1 MSNSLSD
8 WILCGPCELWKYT
21 SVMWAL
27 KIYKG
32 HASFVICKDMQ
43 KEEGVGGVNVKFG
56 LGKSFRSCV
65 QQLCALAPE
74 YESSCSAFQCPKL
87 VVACLSRGK
96 HEPICDF
103 ATSSFT
109 YHVASN
115 QHKNQAWTLKVGW
128 LGSNGHGGLKTD
140 QTCLIKTS
148 LPGSDQGVVYFGC
161 WLVVVRILCLDYLVD
176 ERSLI
181 TYQWNQIKQRRR
193 RVLDHRASCVRGGCY
208 LVQVP
213 VCVGGG

>member
-1 MSNSLSD
+1 M
-8 WILCGPCELWKYT
+8 WA
-21 SVMWAL
+21 MWAL
-27 KIYKG
+27 KIYKCHVSFENIQGPCELCDMQG
-32 HASFVICKDMQ
+32 HAKGRRG
-43 KEEGVGGVNVKFG
+43 EGVNVNLG
-56 LGKSFRSCV
+56 LSKSFRSCV
-65 QQLCALAPE
+65 QQLCALSPE

-140 QTCLIKTS
+140 QTCLIKTI

-161 WLVVVRILCLDYLVD
+161 CSKNPLPWWKK
-176 ERSLI
+176 S
-181 TYQWNQIKQRRR
+181 
-193 RVLDHRASCVRGGCY
+193 DH
-208 LVQVP
+208 LP
-213 VCVGGG
+213 